1 MEQNSEEHKEQE
13 PETKV
18 EKYDT
23 DEVLPDELS
32 DALEEM
38 SPEVRKHVE
47 KFMIS
52 SVQMGGVVKSENAIS
67 KKITE
72 EHITA
77 YLNGSKEQ
85 MLEAYKEEHEDKIFK
100 AIILFIVLAFIVV
113 VILLLKNTPDI
124 MEKVLYTLGGL
135 LGGALGGYGY
145 GKSKRD
151 DD

>member
-1 MEQNSEEHKEQE
+1 MEENKEIRNIKEQE
-13 PETKV
+13 TE
-18 EKYDT
+18 EF
-23 DEVLPDELS
+23 LPDELS
-32 DALEEM
+32 EALEEM

-52 SVQMGGVVKSENAIS
+52 SVQMGGIFRPENTVS

-72 EHITA
+72 NHISEF
-77 YLNGSKEQ
+77 LDGSKQQMMEQ
-85 MLEAYKEEHEDKIFK
+85 YKEEHENKIFK
-100 AIILFIVLAFIVV
+100 GIVLTLILVFIIAIIVL
-113 VILLLKNTPDI
+113 LRNTPEV

-135 LGGALGGYGY
+135 LSGALGGYGY

>member
-1 MEQNSEEHKEQE
+1 MEENKEIQNIKEQE
-13 PETKV
+13 TE
-18 EKYDT
+18 EF
-23 DEVLPDELS
+23 LPDELS
-32 DALEEM
+32 EALEEM

-52 SVQMGGVVKSENAIS
+52 SVQMGGIFRPENTVS

-72 EHITA
+72 NHISEF
-77 YLNGSKEQ
+77 LDGSKQQMMEQ
-85 MLEAYKEEHEDKIFK
+85 YKEEHENKIFK
-100 AIILFIVLAFIVV
+100 GIVLTLILVFIIAIIVL
-113 VILLLKNTPDI
+113 LRNTPEV

-135 LGGALGGYGY
+135 LSGALGGYGY